1 MITVKQ
7 LKQEFQNGEEKQ
19 ILFKDVNFQINKG
32 EFVIITG
39 PSGSGKS
46 TLLNILNGA
55 LKPTAGRVLFHDR
68 NIYSFNKR
76 ELERYRLKDTGY
88 IYQDFMLIDELNA
101 YDNII
106 LLQEMIGNKDRKYVD
121 KIIRLLEIEPLLKKY
136 PKVLSGGEKQKVAI
150 TRALVNKPEVLF
162 CDEPTGSLDYKMT
175 IKIMD
180 ILKKMNEELHV
191 TIILVTHEL
200 ELLKYANKLLIY
212 ENGKIKCE
220 SNYL

>member
-1 MITVKQ
+1 M
-7 LKQEFQNGEEKQ
+7 
-19 ILFKDVNFQINKG
+19 
-32 EFVIITG
+32 
-39 PSGSGKS
+39 
-46 TLLNILNGA
+46 
-55 LKPTAGRVLFHDR
+55 
-68 NIYSFNKR
+68 
-76 ELERYRLKDTGY
+76 
-88 IYQDFMLIDELNA
+88 
-101 YDNII
+101 
-106 LLQEMIGNKDRKYVD
+106 
-121 KIIRLLEIEPLLKKY
+121 
-136 PKVLSGGEKQKVAI
+136 SGGEKQKVAI